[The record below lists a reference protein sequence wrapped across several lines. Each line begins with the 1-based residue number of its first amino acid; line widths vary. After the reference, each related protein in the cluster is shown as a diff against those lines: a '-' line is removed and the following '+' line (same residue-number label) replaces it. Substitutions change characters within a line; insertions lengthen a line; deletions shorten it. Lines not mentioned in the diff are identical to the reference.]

1 MVLAGKLFVV
11 EEDVDADLQKIA
23 AKLKGF
29 QSEEKLKDNDKDI
42 SLITEIKDLRLIGD
56 SLHGTFVQDQLL
68 DVYHRGEKVR
78 IPTTSEA
85 PFFFVEEAQKE
96 EQGQGQGQEQKGG
109 IVLTIMEKK
118 ARANNIANQLSKILF
133 ITSGKIVE
141 VRIEPARFERF
152 HEDNF
157 EDTKVIFFDDVDLPN
172 IKKLSLYGSALGNT
186 STYAD
191 HLKHGKIWYIVLK
204 SKRHGTVVGVTR
216 NGVVTIFSRATKD
229 DFINYVR
236 EEIIGLI

>member
-1 MVLAGKLFVV
+1 VV
-11 EEDVDADLQKIA
+11 EEDVDLQKIA
-23 AKLKGF
+23 SKLKGF
-29 QSEEKLKDNDKDI
+29 QSEEKLKDDSKDI

-56 SLHGTFVQDQLL
+56 SLHGTFIQDQLL
-68 DVYHRGEKVR
+68 EVYHRGEKVR

-85 PFFFVEEAQKE
+85 PFFFVEQQQTQKQEQAQKHR
-96 EQGQGQGQEQKGG
+96 

-133 ITSGKIVE
+133 ITAGKIVE
-141 VRIEPARFERF
+141 VRIEPARFVRF

-157 EDTKVIFFDDVDLPN
+157 EDTKVIFFDDVNLPN
-172 IKKLSLYGSALGNT
+172 IKKLSLYGSALGDT

-216 NGVVTIFSRATKD
+216 NGVVTIFSKATKD
-229 DFINYVR
+229 EFINYMR
-236 EEIIGLI
+236 EDIIGLI

>member
-1 MVLAGKLFVV
+1 MVLAGKLFLV
-11 EEDVDADLQKIA
+11 EEDVDVDLQKIA

-29 QSEEKLKDNDKDI
+29 KSEEKLKENDKDI

-56 SLHGTFVQDQLL
+56 SLHGTFIQDQLL
-68 DVYHRGEKVR
+68 DVYHHGERVR
-78 IPTTSEA
+78 MPTTSEA
-85 PFFFVEEAQKE
+85 PFFFVEQEQK
-96 EQGQGQGQEQKGG
+96 QEQKGR

-133 ITSGKIVE
+133 ITTGKIVE

-186 STYAD
+186 SMYVD

-216 NGVVTIFSRATKD
+216 NGVVTIFSKATRD

-236 EEIIGLI
+236 DEIIDLI

>member
-1 MVLAGKLFVV
+1 MVLAGKLFRV
-11 EEDVDADLQKIA
+11 EEDVDLHTIA

-29 QSEEKLKDNDKDI
+29 KSEEKLKDEDI
-42 SLITEIKDLRLIGD
+42 NLITEIKDLRLIGD
-56 SLHGTFVQDQLL
+56 SLHGTFSQDQLL
-68 DVYHRGEKVR
+68 DVYHHGERVH

-85 PFFFVEEAQKE
+85 PFFFIEQAQK
-96 EQGQGQGQEQKGG
+96 QKQKQEQKGR

-133 ITSGKIVE
+133 ITTGKIVE

-157 EDTKVIFFDDVDLPN
+157 EDTKVIFFDDVNLPN
-172 IKKLSLYGSALGNT
+172 IKKLSLYGSALGDT
-186 STYAD
+186 STYVD

-204 SKRHGTVVGVTR
+204 SKRHGSVVGVTR
-216 NGVVTIFSRATKD
+216 NGVVTIFSKATKD
-229 DFINYVR
+229 DFINYVK
-236 EEIIGLI
+236 EEIIDLI

>member
-1 MVLAGKLFVV
+1 MVLAGKLFLV
-11 EEDVDADLQKIA
+11 EGDIDAGLPTIA

-29 QSEEKLKDNDKDI
+29 KSEDKLKENDRDI
-42 SLITEIKDLRLIGD
+42 SLITEIKNLRLIGD
-56 SLHGTFVQDQLL
+56 FLHGTFIQDQLL
-68 DVYHRGEKVR
+68 EVYHHGERVHV
-78 IPTTSEA
+78 PTTSEA
-85 PFFFVEEAQKE
+85 PFFFVEQK
-96 EQGQGQGQEQKGG
+96 QTGR

-133 ITSGKIVE
+133 ITTGKIVE
-141 VRIEPARFERF
+141 VRIEPSRFERF

-186 STYAD
+186 SMYAD

-216 NGVVTIFSRATKD
+216 NGVVTIFSKAKKE
-229 DFINYVR
+229 DFINYVLD
-236 EEIIGLI
+236 EIIDLI

>member
-11 EEDVDADLQKIA
+11 EENVDLQKIA

-29 QSEEKLKDNDKDI
+29 QSEEKLKDDSKDI

-56 SLHGTFVQDQLL
+56 SLHGTFIQDQLL

-85 PFFFVEEAQKE
+85 PFFFVE
-96 EQGQGQGQEQKGG
+96 QEQTQKQTQEQEGR

-141 VRIEPARFERF
+141 VRIEPARFVRF

-157 EDTKVIFFDDVDLPN
+157 EDTKVIFFDDVNLPN
-172 IKKLSLYGSALGNT
+172 IKKLSLYGSALGDT
-186 STYAD
+186 SLYLD

-216 NGVVTIFSRATKD
+216 NGVVTIFSKATKD

>member
-1 MVLAGKLFVV
+1 MVLAGKIFRV
-11 EEDVDADLQKIA
+11 EGDVDADLHTIA

-29 QSEEKLKDNDKDI
+29 KSEEALEENNKDI
-42 SLITEIKDLRLIGD
+42 SLVTEIKDLRLIGD
-56 SLHGTFVQDQLL
+56 SLYGTFVQDKLM
-68 DVYHRGEKVR
+68 DVYHHGERVR
-78 IPTTSEA
+78 IPTTFEA
-85 PFFFVEEAQKE
+85 PFFFVE
-96 EQGQGQGQEQKGG
+96 QEQGG

-133 ITSGKIVE
+133 ITTGKIVE

-172 IKKLSLYGSALGNT
+172 IKKLSLYGSDLGDT
-186 STYAD
+186 SLYVD

-216 NGVVTIFSRATKD
+216 NGVVTIFSKATRD

-236 EEIIGLI
+236 DEIIGLI

>member
-11 EEDVDADLQKIA
+11 EEDVDLHKIA

-29 QSEEKLKDNDKDI
+29 QSEEKLKDDSKDI

-68 DVYHRGEKVR
+68 EVYHRGEKVR

-85 PFFFVEEAQKE
+85 PFFFVEQ
-96 EQGQGQGQEQKGG
+96 EQAQEQKHR

-141 VRIEPARFERF
+141 VRIEPARFVRF

-157 EDTKVIFFDDVDLPN
+157 EDTKVIFFDDVNLPN
-172 IKKLSLYGSALGNT
+172 IKKLSLYGSALGDT
-186 STYAD
+186 SLYLD

-204 SKRHGTVVGVTR
+204 SKRLGTVVGVTR

-229 DFINYVR
+229 EFVNYVR

>member
-1 MVLAGKLFVV
+1 MVLAGKLFLV
-11 EEDVDADLQKIA
+11 EGDVDAGLPTIA

-29 QSEEKLKDNDKDI
+29 KSEDKLKENDRDI
-42 SLITEIKDLRLIGD
+42 SLITEIKNLRLIGD
-56 SLHGTFVQDQLL
+56 SLHGTFIQDQLL
-68 DVYHRGEKVR
+68 EVYHHGERVHV
-78 IPTTSEA
+78 PTTSEA
-85 PFFFVEEAQKE
+85 PFFFVEQK
-96 EQGQGQGQEQKGG
+96 QTGR

-133 ITSGKIVE
+133 ITTGKIVE
-141 VRIEPARFERF
+141 VRIEPSRFERF

-186 STYAD
+186 SMYAD

-216 NGVVTIFSRATKD
+216 NGVVTIFSKAKKE
-229 DFINYVR
+229 DFINYVLD
-236 EEIIGLI
+236 EIIDLI

>member
-1 MVLAGKLFVV
+1 MVLAGKLFRL
-11 EEDVDADLQKIA
+11 EEDVDADLHTIA

-29 QSEEKLKDNDKDI
+29 KSEDKIKDNDKDV

-56 SLHGTFVQDQLL
+56 SLHGTFIQDQLL
-68 DVYHRGEKVR
+68 DVYHHGERVH

-85 PFFFVEEAQKE
+85 PFFFVEQK
-96 EQGQGQGQEQKGG
+96 QKGR
-109 IVLTIMEKK
+109 IVLTVMEKK

-133 ITSGKIVE
+133 ITTGKIVE
-141 VRIEPARFERF
+141 VGIEPARFVRF

-157 EDTKVIFFDDVDLPN
+157 EDTKVIFFDDVNLPN
-172 IKKLSLYGSALGNT
+172 IKKLSLYGSALGDT
-186 STYAD
+186 SLYVD

-216 NGVVTIFSRATKD
+216 NGVVTIFSKAKKE
-229 DFINYVR
+229 DFIDYVKD
-236 EEIIGLI
+236 EIIGLI

>member
-1 MVLAGKLFVV
+1 MVLAGKLFLV
-11 EEDVDADLQKIA
+11 EGDVDAGLHTIA

-29 QSEEKLKDNDKDI
+29 KSEDKLKENDRDI

-56 SLHGTFVQDQLL
+56 SLHGTFIHDQLL
-68 DVYHRGEKVR
+68 EVYHHGERVH

-85 PFFFVEEAQKE
+85 PFFFVEQR
-96 EQGQGQGQEQKGG
+96 QTGR

-133 ITSGKIVE
+133 ITTGKIVE

-186 STYAD
+186 SMYVD

-216 NGVVTIFSRATKD
+216 NGVVTIFSKANKE
-229 DFINYVR
+229 DFINYVLD
-236 EEIIGLI
+236 EIVGLI

>member
-1 MVLAGKLFVV
+1 MVLAGKLFRV
-11 EEDVDADLQKIA
+11 EEDVDADLHTIA

-29 QSEEKLKDNDKDI
+29 KSEEKLKDNDKDI
-42 SLITEIKDLRLIGD
+42 SLITEIKDLHLIGD
-56 SLHGTFVQDQLL
+56 SLYGTFIQDQLL
-68 DVYHRGEKVR
+68 DVYHHGERVH

-85 PFFFVEEAQKE
+85 PFFFVQEQK
-96 EQGQGQGQEQKGG
+96 QEQKGR
-109 IVLTIMEKK
+109 IILTIMEKK

-133 ITSGKIVE
+133 ITTGKIVE

-157 EDTKVIFFDDVDLPN
+157 EDTKVIFFDNVDLPN
-172 IKKLSLYGSALGNT
+172 IKKLSLYGSDLGDT
-186 STYAD
+186 SLYAD

-216 NGVVTIFSRATKD
+216 NGVVTIFSKATRD
-229 DFINYVR
+229 DFINYVLD
-236 EEIIGLI
+236 EIIDLI

>member
-11 EEDVDADLQKIA
+11 EEDVDLQKIA
-23 AKLKGF
+23 SKLKGF
-29 QSEEKLKDNDKDI
+29 QSEEKRKDDGKDI

-68 DVYHRGEKVR
+68 EVYHRGEKVR

-85 PFFFVEEAQKE
+85 PFFFVEQAQK
-96 EQGQGQGQEQKGG
+96 QTQEQEGR

-141 VRIEPARFERF
+141 VRIEPARFVRF

-157 EDTKVIFFDDVDLPN
+157 EDTKVIFFDDVNLPN
-172 IKKLSLYGSALGNT
+172 IKKLSLYGSALGDT
-186 STYAD
+186 SLYLD

-229 DFINYVR
+229 EFINYVK
-236 EEIIGLI
+236 EDIIGLI

>member
-1 MVLAGKLFVV
+1 MVLAGKLFLV
-11 EEDVDADLQKIA
+11 EGDIEAGLPTIA

-29 QSEEKLKDNDKDI
+29 KSEDKLKENDRDI
-42 SLITEIKDLRLIGD
+42 SLITEIKNLRLIGD
-56 SLHGTFVQDQLL
+56 SLHGTFIQDQLL
-68 DVYHRGEKVR
+68 EVYHHGERVHV
-78 IPTTSEA
+78 PTTSEA
-85 PFFFVEEAQKE
+85 PFFFVEQK
-96 EQGQGQGQEQKGG
+96 QTGR

-133 ITSGKIVE
+133 ITTGKIVE
-141 VRIEPARFERF
+141 VRIEPSRFERF

-186 STYAD
+186 SMYAD

-216 NGVVTIFSRATKD
+216 NGVVTIFSKAKKE
-229 DFINYVR
+229 DFINYVLD
-236 EEIIGLI
+236 EIIDLI

>member
-11 EEDVDADLQKIA
+11 EENVDADLQKIA

-29 QSEEKLKDNDKDI
+29 QSEEKLKDDSKDI

-56 SLHGTFVQDQLL
+56 SLHGTFIQDQLL

-85 PFFFVEEAQKE
+85 PFFFVEQAQK
-96 EQGQGQGQEQKGG
+96 QKQTQEQEGR

-133 ITSGKIVE
+133 I
-141 VRIEPARFERF
+141 
-152 HEDNF
+152 
-157 EDTKVIFFDDVDLPN
+157 
-172 IKKLSLYGSALGNT
+172 
-186 STYAD
+186 
-191 HLKHGKIWYIVLK
+191 
-204 SKRHGTVVGVTR
+204 
-216 NGVVTIFSRATKD
+216 
-229 DFINYVR
+229 
-236 EEIIGLI
+236 

>member
-1 MVLAGKLFVV
+1 MVLAGKLFLV
-11 EEDVDADLQKIA
+11 EEDVDLQKIA

-29 QSEEKLKDNDKDI
+29 QSEEKLKDDSKDI

-68 DVYHRGEKVR
+68 DVYHRGERVR

-85 PFFFVEEAQKE
+85 PFFLVEQEQAQK
-96 EQGQGQGQEQKGG
+96 QEQKGR

-141 VRIEPARFERF
+141 VRIEPARFVRF

-172 IKKLSLYGSALGNT
+172 IKKLSLYGSALGDT
-186 STYAD
+186 SLYLD

-216 NGVVTIFSRATKD
+216 NGVVTIFSKATKD
-229 DFINYVR
+229 EFINYVR
-236 EEIIGLI
+236 DEIIGLI

>member
-1 MVLAGKLFVV
+1 MV
-11 EEDVDADLQKIA
+11 EEDVDLHKIA
-23 AKLKGF
+23 SKLKGF
-29 QSEEKLKDNDKDI
+29 QSEEKLKDDSKDI

-68 DVYHRGEKVR
+68 EVYHRGEKVR

-85 PFFFVEEAQKE
+85 PFFFVEQEQEQAQKHR
-96 EQGQGQGQEQKGG
+96 

-141 VRIEPARFERF
+141 VRIEPARFVRF

-157 EDTKVIFFDDVDLPN
+157 EDTKVIFFDDVNLPN
-172 IKKLSLYGSALGNT
+172 IKKLSLYGSALGDT
-186 STYAD
+186 SLYLD

-229 DFINYVR
+229 EFVNYVR

>member
-1 MVLAGKLFVV
+1 MVLAGKLFLV
-11 EEDVDADLQKIA
+11 EGDIDAGLPTIA

-29 QSEEKLKDNDKDI
+29 KSEDKLKGNDRDI
-42 SLITEIKDLRLIGD
+42 SLITEIKNLRLIGD
-56 SLHGTFVQDQLL
+56 SLHGTFIQDQLL
-68 DVYHRGEKVR
+68 EVYHHGERVHV
-78 IPTTSEA
+78 PTTSEA
-85 PFFFVEEAQKE
+85 PFFFVEQK
-96 EQGQGQGQEQKGG
+96 QTGR

-133 ITSGKIVE
+133 ITTGKIVE
-141 VRIEPARFERF
+141 VRIEPSRFERF

-186 STYAD
+186 SMYAD

-216 NGVVTIFSRATKD
+216 NGVVTIFSKAKKE
-229 DFINYVR
+229 DFINYVLD
-236 EEIIGLI
+236 EIIDLI